1 MSNNI
6 KTEIM
11 KAIRKS
17 LTTYERIHT
26 YNDQEEKTTRLLSY
40 MEIDDRGNFVL
51 DQSFNPEDGS
61 RNTIRRRFDGENR
74 VVEEV
79 FIDGEEETP
88 YETRLYT
95 YAEGERIERCDIQYL
110 EDKVC
115 EKYRYDEDG
124 KLLEKEI
131 RYEDGSSYI
140 ETRCTWEGMLL
151 VKEEE
156 FSDSDELQL
165 RKEYTYN
172 EKGQPVKIVLYE
184 PEADVS
190 VVNKTTE
197 VLTYGPQG
205 VEMQETYNISDQLVV
220 RRNFSYDAQG
230 RRDSVI
236 IESASSYFR
245 HVYGYD
251 EKGNCILDQMLNK
264 DNVVLNE
271 KHTAFDDKGNEI
283 RIDVYSKNIVDNT
296 DELLLIESYITEY
309 QDI

>member
-1 MSNNI
+1 
-6 KTEIM
+6 M

-61 RNTIRRRFDGENR
+61 MNTIRRRFDGENR

-88 YETRLYT
+88 YETRT
-95 YAEGERIERCDIQYL
+95 YSYAGSERIERCDIQYL
-110 EDKVC
+110 EDKVS
-115 EKYRYDEDG
+115 ENYRYDEEG

-131 RYEDGSSYI
+131 QYEDGSSYV
-140 ETRCTWEGMLL
+140 ETRCTWEGKLL

-220 RRNFSYDAQG
+220 RRNFSYDEQG
-230 RRDSVI
+230 RRTSVI
-236 IESASSYFR
+236 IESASSYFK

-251 EKGNCILDQMLNK
+251 ENGNCILDQMLNK
-264 DNVVLNE
+264 DDVVLNE

-296 DELLLIESYITEY
+296 DELLLIESYTTEY